1 MEKDTARL
9 LLLYTG
15 GTIGMMPSERGYTP
29 VSGYL
34 QRQLEGMPQFHDKT
48 MPRLTTPPSR
58 FGKRIRYDVLEYD
71 NPIDSAY
78 MDIEDWVR
86 IARLIEQ
93 HYDAYDAFVILH
105 GTDTMAYTASALSFM
120 LEDLTKTVI
129 LTGSQIPLSQSSN
142 DAIENLLGAMTLAG
156 HYEIPEVCLFFRGQL
171 YRGNRTQKVDAA
183 GLQAF
188 DSGNFP
194 PLATIGTHIQVH
206 WDLIRSI
213 PRKPFHVQA
222 ITNRNVAAVRIFPGI
237 RADALANFLKPP
249 IQGLVL
255 ETYGSGNF
263 PANRRDLMDVLLEA
277 TKRGVVIVNCTQCHK
292 GMVNADY
299 AAGSAL
305 YEVGVISGADMT
317 PEAALAKL
325 AYLLSQSLPTDEIKQ
340 LMQRSLRG
348 ERSEPQNQTR
358 FSFRE
363 RAFLDSVART
373 ISSVASPD
381 DKSYL
386 ERTLYPVL
394 LCAASEIGD
403 IEGLQRMFDDGA
415 NLNAY
420 DYNGRTALHV
430 AATAGQLR
438 TVQFLL
444 QHGASPAAADIWGQT
459 PLDEARRRQHTDIVA
474 LFEQYQPVAGGG

>member
-1 MEKDTARL
+1 METEIARL

-34 QRQLEGMPQFHDKT
+34 ERQLEAMPQFHDKT

-58 FGKRIRYDVLEYD
+58 FGKRIHYDVLEYAH
-71 NPIDSAY
+71 PIDSAY
-78 MDIEDWVR
+78 MDVQDWVQ
-86 IARLIEQ
+86 IAHLIEQ

-120 LEDLTKTVI
+120 LEDLAKTVI

-156 HYEIPEVCLFFRGQL
+156 HYEIPEVCLFFRGHL

-188 DSGNFP
+188 DSGNLP
-194 PLATIGTHIQVH
+194 PLATTGTHIQVD

-213 PRKPFHVQA
+213 PRKPFRVQT
-222 ITNRNVAAVRIFPGI
+222 ITNRDVAAVRIFPGI
-237 RADALANFLKPP
+237 RSDALANFLTPP

-263 PANRRDLMDVLLEA
+263 PANRLDLMEVLRLA
-277 TKRGVVIVNCTQCHK
+277 TERGVVIVNCTQCHK
-292 GMVNADY
+292 GMVNSDY

-305 YEVGVISGADMT
+305 YDVGVISGSDMT
-317 PEAALAKL
+317 PEAALTKL
-325 AYLLSQSLPTDEIKQ
+325 AYLLSQDLPTDEIKQ
-340 LMQRSLRG
+340 QMQRSLRG

-373 ISSVASPD
+373 ISSIASSD
-381 DKSYL
+381 DKVHL

-403 IEGLQRMFDDGA
+403 LEGIQRMLDDGA
-415 NLNAY
+415 DINAR
-420 DYNGRTALHV
+420 DYNGRTPLHV
-430 AATAGQLR
+430 AAAAGQAH
-438 TVQFLL
+438 TVQLLL
-444 QHGASPAAADIWGQT
+444 QHGASPLVADRSGRT
-459 PLDEARRRQHTDIVA
+459 PIDEAHLHQHPDVIA
-474 LFEQYQPVAGGG
+474 LFK